1 MVTVQD
7 QANKKVLMQEELLMK
22 VHSKQAQE
30 EERME
35 KLRRIKE
42 SQNEEIGQAKQKAI
56 DMLLATQNELLSVF
70 ANVKVSKYKWVVS
83 VKTRKF

>member
-7 QANKKVLMQEELLMK
+7 QANKKVLMHEELLHK
-22 VHSKQAQE
+22 VHSKQVQD

-35 KLRRIKE
+35 KTRRIQE
-42 SQNEEIGQAKQKAI
+42 SQNEEIDPAKQKAI

-70 ANVKVSKYKWVVS
+70 ANVKAS
-83 VKTRKF
+83 